1 LSYLHTDDS
10 KPIGDSNPMPSKVTE
25 IVPLAQGS
33 NDIGQA
39 LNGYQDIVV
48 LNSAARSASGTTNEI
63 VSGKYKEAV
72 AFVDVT
78 ALTSGLSAT
87 TLDVKFQTQDPAS
100 LKWFDI
106 AELTFAQKTGVSN
119 EMKVKSDLLGSK
131 IRCVYTF
138 GGDAPD
144 ATFSVGLI
152 LKS

>member
-1 LSYLHTDDS
+1 LSYLHTADS
-10 KPIGDSNPMPSKVTE
+10 KPISQSNPMPSKLLT
-25 IVPLAQGS
+25 GS
-33 NDIGQA
+33 DDIGQA
-39 LNGYQDIVV
+39 LNGYQDITV
-48 LNSAARSASGTTNEI
+48 LNSVARSVSGETDAI
-63 VSGKYKEAV
+63 SCGKYKEAV

-106 AELTFAQKTGVSN
+106 TELTFAQKTGASN

-131 IRCVYTF
+131 IRCVYTL

-144 ATFSVGLI
+144 VTFSVGVI